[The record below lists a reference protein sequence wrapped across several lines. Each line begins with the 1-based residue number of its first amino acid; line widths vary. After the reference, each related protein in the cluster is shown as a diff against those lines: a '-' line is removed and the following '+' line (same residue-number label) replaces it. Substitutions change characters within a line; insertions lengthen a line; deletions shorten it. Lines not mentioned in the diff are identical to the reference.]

1 MTVAG
6 VAVPFATGRLI
17 DTLADRRPPFG
28 PLAVLTALLLLRT
41 ILTPLLQRTLEQSI
55 HPLVSMTAEPIM
67 NAVPSHWSHVTPSP
81 RNAMPIPIAITGVK

>member
-81 RNAMPIPIAITGVK
+81 RNARPIPIAITGVK